1 MIRRQ
6 QRSRLASAITGAT
19 VTALLFAW
27 LPAPWAQAAAGDR
40 IDLRVLLVTNGDPNV
55 EAIHSELATEGV
67 PTTVVDL
74 NNAARQTITPDFLSD
89 TVATGPRA
97 KYESVVL
104 PNDAGGASTAILSAG
119 ELSALTAYEAR
130 FGIRQVD
137 AYNWPSSSVGLNS
150 PTFSGPLDGQSA
162 TVTAAGLLSPF
173 QYLKGTFSVDDYD
186 PAIAETWGYLAT
198 PLVGAA
204 FTPLV
209 SVNGS
214 PVVGSYADAATGRE
228 QLVITSS
235 FNSNQTWFR
244 LMAHGFVTWMTKGVH
259 LGYDRNY
266 FAVNIDDVLLPD
278 SRWSTSGN
286 CTPGDN
292 CPAGVASTTDIRMT
306 ANDVTNL
313 LAWQRSNNFT
323 LNLAFNAEGSVDA
336 IANGGSDPLTTAA
349 LKKNAGSD
357 PLTTALLKNRNQFV
371 WLNHTY
377 SHQFLGCLQDFS
389 VIPWRCQT
397 DAAGNTLYMSAA
409 NISSEISQ
417 NIAWAKLN
425 KVHLT
430 TSDLVTGEHSSLAFL
445 PQQPNDNPNLASAL
459 AANGITSIA
468 SDASREPDQR
478 IVGPAETVPR
488 HPMNI
493 FYNVATAAEEVSEYN
508 WIYNSTAD
516 GGSGLCQSPGNTCI
530 APLSS
535 TTGFTSYIV
544 PLETRIALGHVL
556 ANDPR
561 PHFMHQSNLTE
572 DRIGYPVLA
581 GVLTQYRS
589 LFATNTGLLNLEL
602 GQQGTVL
609 DQASAWKTTSN
620 AGVISAYTLG
630 GTLYVTSST
639 TGMSLVPVTVPQ
651 NVAFGTSYAGERSDY
666 VAVSASSPLTLL
678 SVSP

>member
-1 MIRRQ
+1 MFRRQ
-6 QRSRLASAITGAT
+6 QRSRLARAITGAT
-19 VTALLFAW
+19 VTAFLFAW

-40 IDLRVLLVTNGDPNV
+40 IDLQVLLVTNGDPNV
-55 EAIHSELATEGV
+55 EAIRSELAAEGV

-74 NNAARQTITPDFLSD
+74 NNAARQPITPEFLSD

-104 PNDAGGASTAILSAG
+104 PNDAGASLSTD
-119 ELSALTAYEAR
+119 EVTALTAYEAR

-137 AYNWPSSSVGLNS
+137 AYNWPQPSVGLNYPS
-150 PTFSGPLDGQSA
+150 YSGSLDGKAA
-162 TVTAAGLLSPF
+162 TVTAAGLRSPF
-173 QYLKGTFSVDDYD
+173 PYLKGTFSVDDYA
-186 PAIAETWGYLAT
+186 PNVSETYGYLAA
-198 PLVGAA
+198 PSSPG

-209 SVNGS
+209 TINGS
-214 PVVGSYADAATGRE
+214 PVVGSYTDAATGRE

-235 FNSNQTWFR
+235 FNSSQTWFR

-266 FAVNIDDVLLPD
+266 FAVTVDDVLLPD

-292 CPAGVASTTDIRMT
+292 CAADVASTTDIRMT

-313 LAWQRSNNFT
+313 VAWQKNNNFK
-323 LNLAFNAEGSVDA
+323 LNLAFNAAGSVDA
-336 IANGGSDPLTTAA
+336 IA
-349 LKKNAGSD
+349 NAGSD
-357 PLTTALLKNRNQFV
+357 PLTTALLKNKGQFV

-377 SHQFLGCLQDFS
+377 SHQFLGCLQDFT
-389 VIPWRCQT
+389 VVPWRCQT
-397 DAAGNTLYMSAA
+397 DSAGNTLYMSAA
-409 NISSEISQ
+409 DISSEISQ

-425 KVHLT
+425 KVQLSS
-430 TSDLVTGEHSSLAFL
+430 SDLVTGEHSGLAVD
-445 PQQPNDNPNLASAL
+445 PQQPSDNPNFASAL
-459 AANGITSIA
+459 SKNGIVSVA

-488 HPMNI
+488 YPMNI
-493 FYNVATAAEEVSEYN
+493 FYNVATPAEEVDEYN
-508 WIYNSTAD
+508 WIYTSTAD
-516 GGSGLCQSPGNTCI
+516 GGSGLCENNPSSTCI
-530 APLSS
+530 AQLSVS
-535 TTGFTSYIV
+535 DFSSYIV

-561 PHFMHQSNLTE
+561 PHFMHQSNLAE
-572 DRIGYPVLA
+572 GRIGYPVLT

-589 LFATNTGLLNLEL
+589 LFATNAGLLNLEL
-602 GQQGTVL
+602 GQQATVL

-639 TGMSLVPVTVPQ
+639 TDKKLVPVTVPQ
-651 NVAFGTSYAGERSDY
+651 NVAFGTSYARERSAY
-666 VAVSASSPLTLL
+666 VGVSASLPLTLL

>member
-6 QRSRLASAITGAT
+6 QRSRLARAITGAT
-19 VTALLFAW
+19 VTAFLFAW

-40 IDLRVLLVTNGDPNV
+40 IDLQVLLVTNGDPNV
-55 EAIHSELATEGV
+55 EAIRSELATEGV

-74 NNAARQTITPDFLSD
+74 NNEARQMITPAFLPD

-97 KYESVVL
+97 KFESVVL
-104 PNDAGGASTAILSAG
+104 PNDAGGLSTTILSAD

-137 AYNWPSSSVGLNS
+137 AYNWPSSSVGLNA

-173 QYLKGTFSVDDYD
+173 QYLKGTFSVDNYD
-186 PAIAETWGYLAT
+186 PANAETWGYLAT

-209 SVNGS
+209 TVNGS
-214 PVVGSYADAATGRE
+214 PVVGAYTDAATGRE
-228 QLVITSS
+228 QLVVTSS
-235 FNSNQTWFR
+235 FNSSQTWFR

-266 FAVNIDDVLLPD
+266 FAVNVDDVLLPD

-292 CPAGVASTTDIRMT
+292 CAAGVASTPDIRMT
-306 ANDVTNL
+306 ASDVTNL

-336 IANGGSDPLTTAA
+336 IAN
-349 LKKNAGSD
+349 AGSD
-357 PLTTALLKNRNQFV
+357 PLTTALLKNRSQFV

-377 SHQFLGCLQDFS
+377 SHQFLGCLQDFT
-389 VIPWRCQT
+389 VVPWRCQT
-397 DAAGNTLYMSAA
+397 DSGGNTLYMSAT

-425 KVHLT
+425 KVQLSS
-430 TSDLVTGEHSSLAFL
+430 SDLVAGEHSGLAVL
-445 PQQPNDNPNLASAL
+445 PQQPSDNPNLASAL
-459 AANGITSIA
+459 STNGISSVA

-493 FYNVATAAEEVSEYN
+493 FYNVATPAEEVDEYN
-508 WIYNSTAD
+508 WIYTSTAN
-516 GGSGLCQSPGNTCI
+516 GGSGLCENNPSSTCI
-530 APLSS
+530 APLPVS
-535 TTGFTSYIV
+535 GFSSYIV

-561 PHFMHQSNLTE
+561 PHFMHQSNLAE
-572 DRIGYPVLA
+572 GRIGYPVLT

-589 LFATNTGLLNLEL
+589 LFATKAGLLNLEL
-602 GQQGTVL
+602 GQQATVL
-609 DQASAWKTTSN
+609 DRASAWKTTSN

-639 TGMSLVPVTVPQ
+639 TGKKLVPVTVPQ
-651 NVAFGTSYAGERSDY
+651 NVAFGTSYAGERSAY
-666 VAVSASSPLTLL
+666 VGVSASLPLTLL

>member
-1 MIRRQ
+1 MFRRQ
-6 QRSRLASAITGAT
+6 QQSRLARAITGAT
-19 VTALLFAW
+19 VTAFMFAW
-27 LPAPWAQAAAGDR
+27 LPAPWAQAASGDR
-40 IDLRVLLVTNGDPNV
+40 IDLRVLLVSNGDPNV
-55 EAIHSELATEGV
+55 EAIRSELATEGV

-104 PNDAGGASTAILSAG
+104 PNDAGASLSTD
-119 ELSALTAYEAR
+119 EVTALTAYEAR

-137 AYNWPSSSVGLNS
+137 AYNYPQPSVGLNYPS
-150 PTFSGPLDGQSA
+150 YSGSLDGQAA
-162 TVTAAGLLSPF
+162 TVTAAGLQSPF
-173 QYLKGTFSVDDYD
+173 PYLKGTFSVDDYA
-186 PAIAETWGYLAT
+186 PAVAETWGYLAT
-198 PLVGAA
+198 PLGAA

-209 SVNGS
+209 TVNGS
-214 PVVGSYADAATGRE
+214 PVVGSYTDPATGRE

-235 FNSNQTWFR
+235 FNSSQTWFR

-266 FAVNIDDVLLPD
+266 FAVNIDDVLLSD

-292 CPAGVASTTDIRMT
+292 CAAGVASTTDIRMT
-306 ANDVTNL
+306 ASDVTNL

-336 IANGGSDPLTTAA
+336 IAN
-349 LKKNAGSD
+349 AGSD
-357 PLTTALLKNRNQFV
+357 PLTTALLNNRKQFV

-377 SHQFLGCLQDFS
+377 SHQFLGCLQDLS

-397 DAAGNTLYMSAA
+397 DGGGNTLYMSAA

-425 KVHLT
+425 KVQLSK
-430 TSDLVTGEHSSLAFL
+430 SDLVTGEHSGLAVL
-445 PQQPNDNPNLASAL
+445 PQQPSDNPNFASAL
-459 AANGITSIA
+459 SKNGIVSVA

-488 HPMNI
+488 YPMNI
-493 FYNVATAAEEVSEYN
+493 FYNVATPAEEVDEYN
-508 WIYNSTAD
+508 WIYNSTGD
-516 GGSGLCQSPGNTCI
+516 GGSGLCENNPSSTCI
-530 APLSS
+530 APLSVS
-535 TTGFTSYIV
+535 DFSSYIV

-561 PHFMHQSNLTE
+561 PHFMHQSNLAE
-572 DRIGYPVLA
+572 GRIGYPVLT

-589 LFATNTGLLNLEL
+589 LFATNAGLLNLEL

-639 TGMSLVPVTVPQ
+639 TGKKLVPVTVPQ
-651 NVAFGTSYAGERSDY
+651 NVAFGTSYAGERSAY
-666 VAVSASSPLTLL
+666 VGVSASMPLTLL